1 VRVTAQ
7 PAWTLGV
14 VCLATFMLLLDISVV
29 VVALPSMRADVGGSF
44 ADAQW
49 VLDAYTL
56 AMAGLIMTGAAL
68 ADRVGRRRVFAA
80 GLAVFTLASGACAAA
95 DAPFVLNVA
104 RGVQGIGGG
113 LLLATA
119 VPMIAAA
126 YPGRRRAGAVGAWAA
141 TIGLALAVGPL
152 VGGLLTGG
160 LGWRWIFLVNV
171 PLGLMALAAVRPAV
185 AESFGPRR
193 PLDPLGLGLL
203 TMGLVALVFG
213 TVRGNAEGW
222 GAPAIVAA
230 FTIGVAA
237 LATFVT
243 VELRSASPALDLR
256 LLRNGR
262 LAAFVLAAFT
272 LGAGLLSI
280 FVALSAY
287 QQGGLGASSM
297 EAGLRFLPITVVYAI
312 TAGTVGRRLLARVDL
327 ITLLAAGMAAIAA
340 GLLLLLLTEPSTS
353 WTVMLP
359 GLVLAGIGW
368 GLANPAMVEG
378 ALAAV
383 SPAEAGMASG
393 MLNFARQTG
402 LAAGVAALGGAFHH
416 AVAQRL
422 AAGSATVDAVAS
434 GATAHLKAG
443 LGPAD
448 AASLQDGARAAL
460 AHGIDVVSL
469 AGAAIIVAGSAG
481 SLLLARG
488 RRNERVAVVVP
499 QPAGAS

>member
-1 VRVTAQ
+1 
-7 PAWTLGV
+7 
-14 VCLATFMLLLDISVV
+14 MLLLDISVV

-49 VLDAYTL
+49 ILDAYTL
-56 AMAGLIMTGAAL
+56 ALAGLIMTVAAL
-68 ADRVGRRRVFAA
+68 ADRVGRRRVLAA
-80 GLAVFTLASGACAAA
+80 GLAAFTLASGACAAA
-95 DAPFVLNVA
+95 DAPLVLNLA

-119 VPMIAAA
+119 ITVIAAA
-126 YPGRRRAGAVGAWAA
+126 YPGPRRGGAVGAWTA

-152 VGGLLTGG
+152 VGGLLTDG

-171 PLGLMALAAVRPAV
+171 PLGLTALALVRPAM

-213 TVRGNAEGW
+213 IVRGGVEGW
-222 GAPAIVAA
+222 GAPVIVAA

-237 LATFVT
+237 LAAFVA
-243 VELRSASPALDLR
+243 VELRSAAPAIDLR

-262 LAAFVLAAFT
+262 LAAFLLAAFT

-297 EAGLRFLPITVVYAI
+297 EAGLRLLPITVVYAI

-327 ITLLAAGMAAIAA
+327 VALLAARMAAIAA
-340 GLLLLLLTEPSTS
+340 GLLLMLLTGPSTS

-359 GLVLAGIGW
+359 SLVLSGLGW
-368 GLANPAMVEG
+368 GLANPAMMEG
-378 ALAAV
+378 ALAAR
-383 SPAEAGMASG
+383 SG
-393 MLNFARQTG
+393 STN
-402 LAAGVAALGGAFHH
+402 
-416 AVAQRL
+416 
-422 AAGSATVDAVAS
+422 
-434 GATAHLKAG
+434 G
-443 LGPAD
+443 LGT
-448 AASLQDGARAAL
+448 SLPRLGR
-460 AHGIDVVSL
+460 SRRP
-469 AGAAIIVAGSAG
+469 GS
-481 SLLLARG
+481 S
-488 RRNERVAVVVP
+488 
-499 QPAGAS
+499 